1 MNEMM
6 LERHSDIID
15 VILKWRVLT
24 TETMKKLLD
33 EDSKISSF
41 RKRILRLEKAGI
53 LESTFIRKLH
63 KIIYPS
69 NGLLSRM
76 GINGFKECNIRHD
89 AIVSMVVFYL
99 LDFKE
104 NVHKAKL
111 PHEYNRKSTW
121 RHHVIEPDAIL
132 EVCKDGNNFYA
143 AIEVELW
150 RKDRKRVFE
159 KLLDYAKAY
168 EFTNVLYFF
177 ADRPS
182 FESYKLRLQEMKE
195 DKHFGHLINEFELK
209 FLLIYH
215 PKLSSNLSTL
225 KNAEVFH
232 EGKTKML
239 GDMLK

>member
-1 MNEMM
+1 MNELM

-15 VILKWRVLT
+15 TILKWRVLT
-24 TETMKKLLD
+24 AESMRKILD
-33 EDSKISSF
+33 EDNKLSSF

-53 LESTFIRKLH
+53 LKSTFIRRLH

-69 NGLLSRM
+69 EALLFRM

-89 AIVSMVVFYL
+89 AVVSSVIYHL
-99 LDFKE
+99 LGFKE
-104 NVHKAKL
+104 NVIKAKL
-111 PHEYNRKSTW
+111 PHEYERKSSW
-121 RHHVIEPDAIL
+121 GHNVIEPDALIEIKL
-132 EVCKDGNNFYA
+132 KGNHFYA

-182 FESYKLRLQEMKE
+182 FESYKRRLQEMKD
-195 DKHFGHLINEFELK
+195 DKSFEHLKSEFQLK

-215 PKLSSNLSTL
+215 PELASNLSTL
-225 KNAEVFH
+225 ENAEVFH
-232 EGKTKML
+232 DCQTKRL
-239 GDMLK
+239 GDILQ